1 MCAKSTSKNSID
13 RTFIIFQSTE
23 QWIYT
28 PDKPKEEERP
38 TIESQ
43 LPAHHSSIR
52 DTNADAANSAPVSV
66 DVHLHP
72 AFTQSC
78 AIHQANR
85 VGEDAGCEGE
95 RYSSAV

>member
-1 MCAKSTSKNSID
+1 MEGGRKGSGRGRECVLNPHQKNSID

-28 PDKPKEEERP
+28 PDKPKEEEGP

-43 LPAHHSSIR
+43 LLAHHSSIR
-52 DTNADAANSAPVSV
+52 GTKVAANSAPVSV

-72 AFTQSC
+72 A
-78 AIHQANR
+78 
-85 VGEDAGCEGE
+85 
-95 RYSSAV
+95 